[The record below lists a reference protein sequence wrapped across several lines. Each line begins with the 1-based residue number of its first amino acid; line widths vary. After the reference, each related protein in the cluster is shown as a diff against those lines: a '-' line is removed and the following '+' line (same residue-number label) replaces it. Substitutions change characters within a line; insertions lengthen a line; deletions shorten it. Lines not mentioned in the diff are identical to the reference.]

1 MKKKKKKKKHKHK
14 HVMGKNERKTKQS
27 IRIKQR
33 FLHVGE
39 VDWSTATQDNDNGTE
54 GLYKLIRVKK
64 EKQSD

>member
-1 MKKKKKKKKHKHK
+1 
-14 HVMGKNERKTKQS
+14 MGKNERKTKQS